1 MPPPGQ
7 GRSLAAF
14 SGTAPPK
21 GTEDAGSCGTF
32 HYELPQPPRPR
43 RAAALTT
50 AAARFHWPPGAR
62 APQTDRGNGRRAAP
76 RETQDAPPDPP
87 PAARRRPCRTSSGPA
102 QRRPRPR
109 PDWPRQTVRYINL
122 YAPGGANDIL
132 SRLFCQAMTQITG
145 QQFVVENRTGAGGTV
160 GSDAIAKSRARW
172 LHGRA
177 RRRRQPG
184 HRALALPQPALRP
197 GRDYSF
203 ITGLYRQPNILIVN
217 NDVPARSVPEFIAL
231 LQANPGRYNYATGG
245 AGTTPHLSAEMFKM
259 MTGTEMPFVQYRGG
273 APALLDLMAG
283 QVHVVFDNLAGP
295 IGAVRDGKVRAL
307 AVTSPERSPVL
318 PDLPAL
324 AEFLP
329 GFDLTS
335 WNGMIAPAGLP
346 PAQVQRMAELAHR
359 ALARPELVR
368 GYTENGATPWP
379 AGPEDYA
386 TYARAQE
393 PLMRQ
398 LVRLSGARRGSAA
411 GGSTRGQRG

>member
-1 MPPPGQ
+1 MPQSAPTRRLLLAAGLVAP
-7 GRSLAAF
+7 SLA
-14 SGTAPPK
+14 
-21 GTEDAGSCGTF
+21 
-32 HYELPQPPRPR
+32 
-43 RAAALTT
+43 RAQGNTT
-50 AAARFHWPPGAR
+50 
-62 APQTDRGNGRRAAP
+62 TN
-76 RETQDAPPDPP
+76 
-87 PAARRRPCRTSSGPA
+87 
-102 QRRPRPR
+102 
-109 PDWPRQTVRYINL
+109 DWPRQTVRYINL

-160 GSDAIAKSRARW
+160 GSDAIAKSRPDGYTVGLGGVAN
-172 LHGRA
+172 LA
-177 RRRRQPG
+177 IAPSLFPG
-184 HRALALPQPALRP
+184 LPYDPS
-197 GRDYSF
+197 RDYSF

-231 LQANPGRYNYATGG
+231 LKANPGRYNYATGG

-259 MTGTEMPFVQYRGG
+259 MTGTDMPFVQYRGG

-283 QVHVVFDNLAGP
+283 QVHAVFDNLAGP

-346 PAQVQRMAELAHR
+346 PAQVQRMAELAHQ

-368 GYTENGATPWP
+368 GYTENGATPWL

-393 PLMRQ
+393 PLMRR
-398 LVRLSGARRGSAA
+398 LVKLSGASA
-411 GGSTRGQRG
+411 G